1 MKDHKNS
8 IIPHASRI
16 FNTGHHLWPN
26 RSSVVTKQVISHIS
40 NKCTQVANETTSKEY
55 LQINSHY
62 PNRLTQ

>member
-8 IIPHASRI
+8 VIPHAFRI
-16 FNTGHHLWPN
+16 FNTGHHFWAN
-26 RSSVVTKQVISHIS
+26 RSSVHTS

-62 PNRLTQ
+62 PNRITQ